1 MREFKHIAQTVRVAR
16 LNKGISQSE
25 LSRAL
30 GYKNGQFISNVE
42 RGRCSIPPSKLN
54 LLCKAV
60 DIEFR
65 IVLSSLMSDYRATV
79 VNYKEMSK

>member
-65 IVLSSLMSDYRATV
+65 IVLSSLMSDYRATI
-79 VNYKEMSK
+79 VNYKEMSE